1 MRHVILLLLVLALS
15 ACGNNVHR
23 KAARACLAE
32 VDNRLSDKQYEVDV
46 ARLTDSAVPEAA
58 STLQLSA
65 PIVFDRGRE
74 AEYTQIIECRVRLD
88 TETPT
93 VIFLQFNWSMDD
105 VKKADSGG

>member
-65 PIVFDRGRE
+65 PIVFDRGDARRNTRRSSN
-74 AEYTQIIECRVRLD
+74 AVSDWTRKRR
-88 TETPT
+88 P
-93 VIFLQFNWSMDD
+93 
-105 VKKADSGG
+105 